1 MLYPVFLSLKD
12 CRALVAGAGKVG
24 KRKIAGLLEAGPAAI
39 FVFDPGLSGAEKQ
52 ELELSPVVR
61 VFLRKAEKDDIGECV
76 LVFAATSDAT
86 ENCRIATLCREAGVF
101 CNMADDP
108 DGSTFQVP
116 AHARVRDLSAAFS
129 TGGHSPALAGRI
141 RKDAERWLEETYGP
155 LSTFMGRLRPLV
167 LSLDGNADSHG
178 ELFRALVN
186 SRLGEALADGDGKC
200 ARDIVTAHFP
210 APLHIHIE
218 ELLHG
223 L

>member
-12 CRALVAGAGKVG
+12 CRVLVAGGGKVG
-24 KRKIAGLLEAGPAAI
+24 RRKIAGLLAAGPAAVL
-39 FVFDPGLSGAEKQ
+39 VFDPGLSGPDKQ

-61 VFLRKAEKDDIGECV
+61 VFLRKAGKGDIGECA
-76 LVFAATSDAT
+76 LVFAATCDAM
-86 ENCRIATLCREAGVF
+86 ENSRIAALCRDAGVF
-101 CNMADDP
+101 CNVADDP
-108 DGSTFQVP
+108 DGSTFHVP

-141 RKDAERWLEETYGP
+141 RKDAELWLEERYGP

-167 LSLDGNADSHG
+167 LALDGDAASHG
-178 ELFRALVN
+178 ELFRVLIN
-186 SRLGEALADGDGKC
+186 SRLGEALTSGDGKC
-200 ARDIVTAHFP
+200 VRDIVTALLP
-210 APLHIHIE
+210 APLHSHIE